1 MIELCCEK
9 HEVGE
14 RNSGPIKKL
23 QSKVQLGR
31 ERKSPSSIRKERV
44 QKVSLVYF
52 ACNKTGWPK
61 DQRRK
66 QDNTH
71 IGTLQE
77 WNRGQVQDARNAGRW
92 CRSRWCKARRKVRAG
107 VPVKEE
113 EEEVTG
119 KRDPPPCAGRRRGWL
134 TSSADSH
141 SFPIPY
147 LAWAALST
155 TFLQHPVAAFYMRL
169 LSPLSYF
176 SVSAV

>member
-1 MIELCCEK
+1 MREN
-9 HEVGE
+9 HA
-14 RNSGPIKKL
+14 PA
-23 QSKVQLGR
+23 LGR
-31 ERKSPSSIRKERV
+31 RGCKKS
-44 QKVSLVYF
+44 QLVYF
-52 ACNKTGWPK
+52 ACNKTGRPIDL

-92 CRSRWCKARRKVRAG
+92 CRSSWCKIRRKVRAG
-107 VPVKEE
+107 VPAKEEEE

-119 KRDPPPCAGRRRGWL
+119 KRDPPPCAGRGRGWL

-155 TFLQHPVAAFYMRL
+155 TFLQHPVAAFYTRL